1 MSLLPYNS
9 SSNHKDYLKL
19 IFSQTA
25 NVWFVVIIILFP
37 VTSDLFF
44 FFLPEKTGHHIF
56 MDLFTRFPELI
67 GAISSHI
74 CCLFSV
80 CCYLQIK
87 FTLQYMLS
95 LIIFFL
101 PHVQSLFPHINSR
114 ITSSVIFPLP
124 KKQTNN
130 TLHGGFRT
138 KCRKC
143 LNNFFSTNVLQDS
156 LHKSLS

>member
-1 MSLLPYNS
+1 
-9 SSNHKDYLKL
+9 
-19 IFSQTA
+19 
-25 NVWFVVIIILFP
+25 
-37 VTSDLFF
+37 
-44 FFLPEKTGHHIF
+44 
-56 MDLFTRFPELI
+56 
-67 GAISSHI
+67 
-74 CCLFSV
+74 
-80 CCYLQIK
+80 
-87 FTLQYMLS
+87 MLS

-156 LHKSLS
+156 LHKSLSLREIKPYVTFLFVKGRICVSK